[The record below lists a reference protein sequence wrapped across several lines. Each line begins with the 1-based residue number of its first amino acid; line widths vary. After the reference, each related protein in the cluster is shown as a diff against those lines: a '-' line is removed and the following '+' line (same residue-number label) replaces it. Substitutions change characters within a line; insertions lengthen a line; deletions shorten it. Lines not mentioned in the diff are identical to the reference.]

1 MSRPGTNRPDTTRG
15 RTGVDLRL
23 VLPAAACWL
32 SAGLLVATPGEA
44 ARVAGLVGAAAV
56 LVTVGALVTGTRA
69 RRAGF
74 VAERIRPVLGTVA
87 VCCAAAA
94 VAGLSVAVQAPV
106 RLPESVRAVAA
117 EHGEASVMLTVWSA
131 PAQSSRSAIGGGEQ
145 IRFRAT
151 LTAIGDP
158 PGQPS
163 TGETGPASTGLT
175 VPVVVFAPA
184 SAAGPAIGDEVRMT
198 GTLTATEPGDAAAA
212 LIFGRAP
219 PEPVH
224 PAPWWLAWANA
235 VRQGFATAC
244 AELPGDGA
252 GLLPGLAIGDTT
264 AVDDG
269 LDQAMKTSSLSHL
282 TAVSGANCAV
292 VLAIVLVAAAALG
305 LGRVWRL
312 VCGLVVLAGF
322 VVLVTPEPSVVRAA
336 TMATIVLLSGSLGRP
351 GRGLPALAMAALGL
365 LIIDPWLARNYG
377 FALSVLATLGLLA
390 LAGPLS
396 RRLTRW
402 LPAPV
407 ATVLSIP
414 IAAQLA
420 CQPVLVMLSP
430 TLPVYGVP
438 ANLLAAPAAPVATV
452 AGLVACLVLPWAP
465 VLATPLVWLAWL
477 PATWIAAVATTT
489 AGLPASSLPWPGAP
503 FGVVLIVACTL
514 AVLALLAARGPG
526 RVTALVR
533 MASGT
538 LVCVVAGW
546 AVGGVVGGG
555 LGRAAVFP
563 TAWQIAACD
572 IGQGDAV
579 LVRDGDQVA
588 LVDVGPDPVSLQAC
602 LDTLGI
608 DRLDLLILT
617 HYDLDHIGGLA
628 AVIGRVDTA
637 LVGRP
642 ESSQDAALIDRLA
655 AGGAHVRETGR
666 GDTGTLG
673 ALTWEVLWPIR
684 GSPLMQTGNPGS
696 VSMLFDGAG
705 IRSLFLGD
713 LDEEAQ
719 EALMNAGRIGAVD
732 VVKVAHHGSRDQS
745 AALYAELE
753 ASIGVV
759 SVGADNG
766 YGHPTRAVLDILG
779 AAGTTVLRTDD
790 DGMVVV
796 APGPGAPAARRA
808 LLVWTEKVTGAG

>member
-1 MSRPGTNRPDTTRG
+1 MNQDGMTRSRNS
-15 RTGVDLRL
+15 VDLRL
-23 VLPAAACWL
+23 VLPAMACWL
-32 SAGLLVATPGEA
+32 SAGLLVATTTDA
-44 ARVAGLVGAAAV
+44 ALVAGLAAAAAI
-56 LVTVGALVTGTRA
+56 LLTVGALVTGSRA
-69 RRAGF
+69 RGAGF
-74 VAERIRPVLGTVA
+74 LVERVRPVLATLA

-94 VAGLSVAVQAPV
+94 LAGLSVAVQAPV

-117 EHGEASVMLTVWSA
+117 EHGEASVVLTVWSA
-131 PAQSSRSAIGGGEQ
+131 PAQSRRSAIGGGVQ
-145 IRFRAT
+145 MRFRAT
-151 LTAIGDP
+151 LTSIGEP
-158 PGQPS
+158 PGQAS
-163 TGETGPASTGLT
+163 TGEASPAGTGLS
-175 VPVVVFAPA
+175 VPAVVFAPA
-184 SAAGPAIGDEVRMT
+184 SAETPAIGAGIRMT
-198 GTLTATEPGDAAAA
+198 GTLGATEPGDAAAV

-235 VRQGFATAC
+235 VREGFATAS

-264 AVDDG
+264 AVDDS
-269 LDQAMKTSSLSHL
+269 LDQDMKTSSLSHL
-282 TAVSGANCAV
+282 TAVSGANCAI

-351 GRGLPALAMAALGL
+351 GRGLPALAMASLCL
-365 LIIDPWLARNYG
+365 LIFDPWLARNYG
-377 FALSVLATLGLLA
+377 FALSVLATLGLLV

-396 RRLTRW
+396 RRLRRW
-402 LPAPV
+402 LPTPV
-407 ATVLSIP
+407 AAVLSIP

-430 TLPVYGVP
+430 TLPMYGVP

-452 AGLVACLVLPWAP
+452 AGLVACLLLPWAP

-489 AGLPASSLPWPGAP
+489 AGMPANSLPWPGGP
-503 FGVVLIVACTL
+503 FGVVLVVACTV
-514 AVLALLAARGPG
+514 AVLTLLAARGSG
-526 RVTALVR
+526 RVAVLVR
-533 MASGT
+533 TVSGT

-546 AVGGVVGGG
+546 AIGGAVGYE

-563 TAWQIAACD
+563 PAWQIAACD

-579 LVRDGDQVA
+579 LVRDGASVA
-588 LVDVGPDPVSLQAC
+588 LVDVGPDPALLADC
-602 LDTLGI
+602 LDTLGV
-608 DRLDLLILT
+608 DRVDLLVLT

-642 ESSQDAALIDRLA
+642 ETSQDAALLDRLA
-655 AGGAHVRETGR
+655 AGGADVRETAR
-666 GDTGTLG
+666 GDTGALG
-673 ALTWEVLWPIR
+673 ALTWEILWPIR
-684 GSPLMQTGNPGS
+684 GSTFMQTGNPGS
-696 VSMLFDGAG
+696 VSMAFDGGG

-719 EALMNAGRIGAVD
+719 KGLMAAGQIAAVD

-745 AALYAELE
+745 AALYAEIE

-766 YGHPTRAVLDILG
+766 YGHPTRSVLDILG
-779 AAGTTVLRTDD
+779 AAGTTVLRTDR

-796 APGPGAPAARRA
+796 APGTGAPTARRG
-808 LLVWTEKVTGAG
+808 LVVWTEKVTGAG